1 MTISDRTILQKWVL
15 DALQANGGA
24 ARVVDVC
31 KYIWNAHEADLRASG
46 DMFFTWQY
54 DVRWAAQ
61 KLRDA
66 GRLESLNNDRRGLWQ
81 LKRR

>member
-1 MTISDRTILQKWVL
+1 MKERDLLRDWVIE
-15 DALQANGGA
+15 AVVANGGA
-24 ARVVDVC
+24 ARVLDVC
-31 KYIWNAHEADLRASG
+31 KYIWKYHEADLRASG

-66 GRLESLNNDRRGLWQ
+66 GTLEPLNNDRRGLWQ
-81 LKRR
+81 IKHG